1 MSTSEGPEARL
12 RTLGQA
18 PETSARERI
27 LTEAFALFYTDGIR
41 AVGVDLL
48 IARSG
53 VAKATFYRHF
63 ASKNDLV
70 LAYLDRRRRA
80 MLDWLAEEVAARPGH
95 PMLAV
100 FDALG
105 DLFAD
110 PAFRGCPVHNAVV
123 EAGADSAAVLGRA
136 AEHAAE
142 LSRYVAGL
150 AADAGLTTDAGTA
163 ADAGLDADD
172 LTPRWVLLID
182 GAFVG
187 AQRGE
192 GREAAAV
199 ARRTAEQ
206 LLAGVP
212 ITR

>member
-12 RTLGQA
+12 RALAQS
-18 PETSARERI
+18 PEPSARERI
-27 LTEAFALFYTDGIR
+27 LTESFVLFYTDGIR

-48 IARSG
+48 IARSD

-63 ASKNDLV
+63 ASKSDLV
-70 LAYLDRRRRA
+70 VAYLDRRRRA
-80 MLDWLAEEVAARPGH
+80 MLDWLAEEVAVRPG
-95 PMLAV
+95 PPLLAV

-105 DLFAD
+105 ELFAD

-123 EAGADSAAVLGRA
+123 EAGTDSAAVRERA
-136 AEHAAE
+136 VTHAAE
-142 LSRYVAGL
+142 LSRYIAGL
-150 AADAGLTTDAGTA
+150 ATA
-163 ADAGLDADD
+163 SGLDAGD
-172 LTPRWVLLID
+172 LAPRWVLLID

-199 ARRTAEQ
+199 ARRAAEL